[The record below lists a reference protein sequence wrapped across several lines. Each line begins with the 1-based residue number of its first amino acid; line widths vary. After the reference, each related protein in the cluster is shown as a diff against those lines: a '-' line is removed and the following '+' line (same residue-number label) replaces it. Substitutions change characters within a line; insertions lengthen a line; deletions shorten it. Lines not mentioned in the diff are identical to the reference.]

1 MTESGSGTRRAVID
15 SLADAITSLHREHPT
30 RVAVDGWSAVGKTT
44 LADEL
49 AAAIQERGRP
59 TLRASIDDFHR
70 KGHKYRSMRGE
81 WTPRLYYEQGYDYA
95 VFRAWVL
102 EPLGPGG
109 SRRCR
114 TALLDSFNDVALPEA
129 WQGVTDDTV
138 AIVDG
143 IFLLRPA
150 LADLWDY
157 VIWLEIDVET
167 MVERACKRDVAWV
180 GSVEA
185 VERRH
190 RGFWQSAHNLY
201 EQLDEPSRCAHAVID
216 NRLIERPR
224 ILRIVRPATP

>member
-70 KGHKYRSMRGE
+70 KGHK
-81 WTPRLYYEQGYDYA
+81 YA